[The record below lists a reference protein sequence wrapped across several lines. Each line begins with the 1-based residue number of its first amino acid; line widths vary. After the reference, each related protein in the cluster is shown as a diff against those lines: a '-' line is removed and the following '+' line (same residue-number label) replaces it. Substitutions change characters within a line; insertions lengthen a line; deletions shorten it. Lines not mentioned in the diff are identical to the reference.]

1 MSVQMLSFASRDQF
15 RREMASCPN
24 LQPLIHKD
32 EKSHVVNLYNSSL
45 WEKKSD
51 LAALSDI
58 DPTAL
63 FLEVGHESL
72 TQLSDVRW
80 T

>member
-15 RREMASCPN
+15 SREMASCPN
-24 LQPLIHKD
+24 LQPLIHKA
-32 EKSHVVNLYNSSL
+32 EKSHVVNLYNSSH
-45 WEKKSD
+45 WKTSES
-51 LAALSDI
+51 AALSDLN
-58 DPTAL
+58 PTAL
-63 FLEVGHESL
+63 FLEFEHESL